1 MLAVAA
7 LVCAF
12 LLQKEFARN
21 QLPGELVFDFVFW
34 VVMSGIIGCR
44 IFYVLLNLS
53 FFVEYP
59 VEIVMIHHG
68 GLAWQGGVVTGIAAA
83 LIFIRVKKLPVL
95 KTLDLV
101 APYIA
106 LGQSIG
112 RAGCFLNGCCYGKSL
127 SWGIYFPVHQA
138 HLHPTQLY
146 DSLGLLILF
155 FVLKGFGPRKKFD
168 GEVFILYL
176 IAASFLRFM
185 VEFFRADHTLIWGS
199 LSVFQIM
206 TLCFMSIALYA
217 YLHFKSRRRQ

>member
-7 LVCAF
+7 LVCTF

-21 QLPGELVFDFVFW
+21 QLPGELIFDFVFW

-44 IFYVLLNLS
+44 IFYILLNLS
-53 FFVEYP
+53 FFVENP
-59 VEIVMIHHG
+59 MEIVMIHHG

-83 LIFIRVKKLPVL
+83 LIFMRVKKLPVL

-112 RAGCFLNGCCYGKSL
+112 RVGCFLNGCCYGKPL
-127 SWGIYFPVHQA
+127 AWGIYFPVHQA
-138 HLHPTQLY
+138 QLHPTQLY

-185 VEFFRADHTLIWGS
+185 VEFFRADHTLIWES
-199 LSVFQIM
+199 LSVFQIT
-206 TLCFMSIALYA
+206 TLGFMSIALYA
-217 YLHFKSRRRQ
+217 YLHLKSRRRQ